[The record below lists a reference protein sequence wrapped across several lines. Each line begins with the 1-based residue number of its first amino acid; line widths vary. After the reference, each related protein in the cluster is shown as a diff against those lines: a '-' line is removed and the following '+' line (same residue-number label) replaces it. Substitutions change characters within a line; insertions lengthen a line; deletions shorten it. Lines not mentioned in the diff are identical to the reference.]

1 MTFEELG
8 LQSPLIKAVQDLG
21 FQNCMPVQEQ
31 AIPVMMY
38 SEVNLVALAQ
48 TGTGKTAAFGLPI
61 IDRIIREHDQRIGSD
76 SETRRDNSKRVSNKD
91 EKQSKGKSSNQS
103 KQVDKDVYTEGLII
117 CPTRELCIQIAND
130 CKKFAKYVPWLRITP
145 VYGGASIELQI
156 KELKQTAHIIVA
168 TPGRLIDLLDR
179 KKIDLDNIKYL
190 VLDEADE
197 MLNMGFKE
205 DLDNIFVRTPQE
217 KNIYMFSATMPKE
230 VEQIASSYID
240 NPTKIQIGQR
250 NQGSENVKHYYYL
263 VHQKDRYLALKRI
276 ADYYP
281 DIYAIVFCRTKV
293 QTQEVADMLIKDG
306 YNADSLHG
314 DLSQAQRDHV
324 MSRFRLRNIQ
334 LLVATDVAARGLDVN
349 NLTHVINYELPDELE
364 QYVHRSGRTGRADK
378 QGISIAI
385 INLKQ
390 KKKIKQ
396 LEEILKKPFEQSKIP
411 TAKDVCKKQLFNLI
425 NRVENVDTSND
436 DIDTF
441 IPEITKRLSWLS
453 REDLIKHFVSLEFEE
468 LLKYYKDAPDL
479 NVDESLEKEKQRREE
494 KEKAKQKSKQ
504 ARQRDF
510 NKDHFATLVINLGY
524 RDRIVPQRII
534 GFINDYTPSRRIEV
548 GKIDISKEY
557 SYIEISID
565 GVEDVIDALNG
576 RIVKGK
582 EIFVDYADLQ
592 TKDSY
597 LSSKTS
603 KQKSK
608 SDRVETKNKGKKR
621 EKREKSFS
629 FASQTTNK
637 DKRKNKKSRK

>member
-1 MTFEELG
+1 MTFDEIG
-8 LQSPLIKAVQDLG
+8 LHPNILQAVQDLC
-21 FQNCMPVQEQ
+21 FVNCMPVQEQ
-31 AIPVMMY
+31 VIPHILY
-38 SEVNLVALAQ
+38 NDINLVALAQ

-61 IDRIIREHDQRIGSD
+61 INNIIKD
-76 SETRRDNSKRVSNKD
+76 SEAVAEKNDNKNRKSASQISNIKNP
-91 EKQSKGKSSNQS
+91 KS
-103 KQVDKDVYTEGLII
+103 LII
-117 CPTRELCIQIAND
+117 APTRELCIQIAND
-130 CKKFAKYVPWLRITP
+130 CKKFAKYLPQLKIIP
-145 VYGGASIELQI
+145 VYGGASIEGQI
-156 KELKQTAHIIVA
+156 KELKKGADIIVA

-179 KKIDLDNIKYL
+179 KKVKIDEIKYL

-205 DLDNIFVRTPQE
+205 DLDNIFLRTPQE
-217 KNIYMFSATMPKE
+217 KNIYMFSATMPRE
-230 VEQIASSYID
+230 VEQIAENYID
-240 NPTKIQIGQR
+240 NPVKIQIGQR
-250 NQGSENVKHYYYL
+250 NQGSENVKHFYYL
-263 VHQKDRYLALKRI
+263 VHQKDRYLTLKRI

-390 KKKIKQ
+390 KKLIKA
-396 LEEILKKPFEQSKIP
+396 LENILKKSFQQAQIP

-436 DIDTF
+436 EIDAF
-441 IPEITKRLSWLS
+441 IPEITKKLSWLS

-479 NVDESLEKEKQRREE
+479 NVDEAAENEKQRRED
-494 KEKAKQKSKQ
+494 KQRAKLKGKSS
-504 ARQRDF
+504 RQRDL
-510 NKDHFATLVINLGY
+510 NKAHFATLCITVGY
-524 RDRIVPQRII
+524 KDKIVPQRLI
-534 GFINDYTPSRRIEV
+534 GMINEYTPSKRIEI
-548 GKIDISKEY
+548 GKIDINNDY
-557 SYIEISID
+557 TYIEVSDD
-565 GVEDVIDALNG
+565 GAEDVIDALNG
-576 RIVKGK
+576 RRIRGK
-582 EIFVDYADLQ
+582 EIFVDYKDLFLQ
-592 TKDSY
+592 ERVKKTK
-597 LSSKTS
+597 KKET
-603 KQKSK
+603 KQK
-608 SDRVETKNKGKKR
+608 KR
-621 EKREKSFS
+621 R
-629 FASQTTNK
+629 
-637 DKRKNKKSRK
+637 

>member
-8 LQSPLIKAVQDLG
+8 LHPNILQAVQDLG
-21 FQNCMPVQEQ
+21 FVNCMPVQEQ
-31 AIPVMMY
+31 AIPHILY
-38 SEVNLVALAQ
+38 NDINLVALAQ

-61 IDRIIREHDQRIGSD
+61 LNNIACS
-76 SETRRDNSKRVSNKD
+76 TDNVAYKTDDKKD
-91 EKQSKGKSSNQS
+91 MLHTTSSILHQTS
-103 KQVDKDVYTEGLII
+103 ALII
-117 CPTRELCIQIAND
+117 APTRELCIQIAND
-130 CKKFAKYVPWLRITP
+130 CKKFAKYLPQIKIVP
-145 VYGGASIELQI
+145 VYGGASIEQQI
-156 KELKQTAHIIVA
+156 KELKKGADIIVA

-179 KKIDLDNIKYL
+179 KKVKLGELKYL

-217 KNIYMFSATMPKE
+217 KNIYMFSATMPRE
-230 VEQIASSYID
+230 VEQIAENYID
-240 NPTKIQIGQR
+240 NPVKIQIGQR
-250 NQGSENVKHYYYL
+250 NQGSENVKHFYYL

-390 KKKIKQ
+390 KKRIKA
-396 LEEILKKPFEQSKIP
+396 LENILKKSFQQAQIP

-436 DIDTF
+436 EIDAF
-441 IPEITKRLSWLS
+441 IPEITKKLSWLS

-479 NVDESLEKEKQRREE
+479 NVDEAAENEKQRRED
-494 KEKAKQKSKQ
+494 KQRAKLKGKSS
-504 ARQRDF
+504 RQRDF
-510 NKDHFATLVINLGY
+510 NKEHFATLCITVGY
-524 RDRIVPQRII
+524 KDKIVPQRLI
-534 GFINDYTPSRRIEV
+534 GMINEYTPSKRIEI
-548 GKIDISKEY
+548 GKIDINNDY
-557 SYIEISID
+557 TYIEVSDD
-565 GVEDVIDALNG
+565 GAEDVIDALNG
-576 RIVKGK
+576 RRIRGK
-582 EIFVDYADLQ
+582 EIFVDYKDLFLQ
-592 TKDSY
+592 ERVKKTK
-597 LSSKTS
+597 KKET
-603 KQKSK
+603 KQK
-608 SDRVETKNKGKKR
+608 KR
-621 EKREKSFS
+621 R
-629 FASQTTNK
+629 
-637 DKRKNKKSRK
+637 